1 MDSPVAKWIA
11 SPSTM
16 ESQPIPTSPGPNSR
30 QFWSSAPIILKR
42 LITDALDPGG
52 PEGTCGVQVRVHPHA
67 LHHRRRADHQGERRL
82 RGITP
87 RFTRTD
93 IDHYRQVLADVG
105 ARGYGTWRFDDA
117 DRPFARPS
125 RRNLGVFRAD
135 CTVARQLI
143 NLMTMVALRFI
154 TRTLETD
161 LPATEFVILPIF
173 GRTGQPDYQ
182 IEIQAAR
189 TPRHSMS

>member
-1 MDSPVAKWIA
+1 M
-11 SPSTM
+11 
-16 ESQPIPTSPGPNSR
+16 
-30 QFWSSAPIILKR
+30 
-42 LITDALDPGG
+42 
-52 PEGTCGVQVRVHPHA
+52 
-67 LHHRRRADHQGERRL
+67 
-82 RGITP
+82 
-87 RFTRTD
+87 
-93 IDHYRQVLADVG
+93 LADVG

-117 DRPFARPS
+117 DRSLHDRVAGILASLEPTA
-125 RRNLGVFRAD
+125 
-135 CTVARQLI
+135 TVARQLI

-161 LPATEFVILPIF
+161 LPATEFVVLPIF